1 MSLRVDFYILVFWE
15 DVMCNIAGYIGNQ
28 QAAPILIDLLRR
40 QQYYDGA
47 AGTGIATIHNG
58 VIYSA
63 KVVGDVDELLRLT
76 DALNFPGTIGIA
88 HSRPEGD
95 EVEHMH
101 PFLDQGGRLALVANG
116 IFSTTDTPEYMENT
130 RALMHG
136 YYERGWEIRSALP
149 PDGTG
154 MFFLPNGY
162 RYHGTES
169 YALRT
174 GELCDGGMPLC
185 ASLAE
190 TLSERPNAIVTV
202 AIHADEPDTIAIGKL
217 NMPMSVGMIGDET
230 YIVTTQFGFPED
242 LVFDTMVQPPEGVI
256 CAVGAGEL
264 TVTRHRV
271 RNMRMERVTADIFKK
286 AYDLVEAYLRGKKD
300 DPKNL
305 WDLGKMY
312 TGEWKHIWQEPY
324 SDCVYCKEGALFKP
338 YGELTYNVLF
348 ALQKEGK
355 LHKTL
360 KLRNG
365 RYPMYHFYL
374 D

>member
-1 MSLRVDFYILVFWE
+1 
-15 DVMCNIAGYIGNQ
+15 MCNIAGYIGNK

-40 QQYYDGA
+40 QQYYDGG

-58 VIYSA
+58 VLYTA
-63 KVVGDVDELLRLT
+63 KVVGDVDELLRTT

-88 HSRPEGD
+88 HSRPGGD

-101 PFLDQGGRLALVANG
+101 PFLDDAGRLALVANG
-116 IFSTTDTPEYMENT
+116 IFSTTATPEYMENT
-130 RALMHG
+130 RRLMSG
-136 YYERGWEIRSALP
+136 YYEKGVHIRSALP

-154 MFFLPNGY
+154 MFFLPDGK

-174 GELCDGGMPLC
+174 GEFCERGMPLC
-185 ASLAE
+185 KALAE
-190 TLSERPNAIVTV
+190 TLSERPNAIVAV
-202 AIHADEPDTIAIGKL
+202 ALRVDEPDTIAIGKL
-217 NMPMSVGMIGDET
+217 NMPMSVGMIGEET
-230 YIVTTQFGFPED
+230 YIATTQFGFPEN
-242 LVFDTMVQPPEGVI
+242 LVFDTVVQPPEGVV
-256 CAVGAGEL
+256 CAARAGEL
-264 TVTRHRV
+264 TVTRHHV

-286 AYDLVEAYLRGKKD
+286 AYDLIEAFLRGRKD

-305 WDLGKMY
+305 WDLEKMY
-312 TGEWKHIWQEPY
+312 MTEWKHIWQEPY
-324 SDCVYCKEGALFKP
+324 SDCIYYKEDALFKP
-338 YGELTYNVLF
+338 YAELSYNVLF
-348 ALQKEGK
+348 AMQKEGK
-355 LHKTL
+355 LHKCL